1 MSSMAAKPRLACVA
15 SDSVQARAAQAE
27 LAARY
32 DLVDPDKCDVIVAL
46 GGDGLLLH
54 TIHDHLQL
62 GRPIFGMNRGTV
74 GFLMNQY
81 RPDGLVERVAAAS
94 PITVQP
100 LAMAARYADGSLSHA
115 LAFNEVAVTR
125 YSGHSANI
133 RLWIDGVERM
143 AKFVGDGLIV
153 ATAAGSTAYNLSA
166 HGPIIPLGANLLAVT
181 PVSPFR
187 PRRWRGALVPHTAE
201 IVLDNLDADKR
212 PLTATADFRELSN
225 VVAVAIREDSSTTV
239 QLLFD
244 ADHSLEERIIAEQFL
259 SWTTTAGA
267 DGGQRGLDLDRP
279 TQGGASTT
287 WPDCDMLAVMPMP
300 WNCAF

>member
-1 MSSMAAKPRLACVA
+1 VSWVGSKPRIACVA
-15 SDSVQARAAQAE
+15 SSSAAARAAQAE
-27 LAARY
+27 LAARD
-32 DLVDPDKCDVIVAL
+32 DLVDPGDCDVIVAL

-81 RPDGLVERVAAAS
+81 RPDDLVARIAAAS
-94 PITVQP
+94 PITVHP
-100 LAMAARYADGSLSHA
+100 LRMAATYTNGRSSHA

-125 YSGHSANI
+125 LSAHSANI
-133 RLWIDGVERM
+133 RLSIDGVERM
-143 AKFVGDGLIV
+143 ARFMGDGLIV

-166 HGPIIPLGANLLAVT
+166 HGPIIPLGSNLLAVT

-187 PRRWRGALVPHTAE
+187 PRQWKGALVPHTAE
-201 IVLDNLDADKR
+201 IVLENLDADKR
-212 PLTATADFRELSN
+212 PLVATADFHELVN
-225 VVAVAIREDSSTTV
+225 VVAVTVGEDTSTTV

-259 SWTTTAGA
+259 S
-267 DGGQRGLDLDRP
+267 
-279 TQGGASTT
+279 
-287 WPDCDMLAVMPMP
+287 
-300 WNCAF
+300 

>member
-1 MSSMAAKPRLACVA
+1 MSWVGSKPRIACVA
-15 SDSVQARAAQAE
+15 SDSAPAQAAQAD

-32 DLVDPDKCDVIVAL
+32 DLVDTDDCDVIVAL

-81 RPDGLVERVAAAS
+81 RPDGLVERVAAAT
-94 PITVQP
+94 PITVHP
-100 LAMAARYADGSLSHA
+100 LRLAATYIDGRREDA

-125 YSGHSANI
+125 LSVHSANI
-133 RLWIDGVERM
+133 CLSIDGVQRM

-166 HGPIIPLGANLLAVT
+166 HGPIIPLGSNLLAVT

-187 PRRWRGALVPHTAE
+187 PRRWKGALVPHTAE
-201 IVLDNLDADKR
+201 IVVENLDADKR
-212 PLTATADFRELSN
+212 PLAATADFHELFH
-225 VVAVAIREDSSTTV
+225 VVSVTIREDTSTAV

-244 ADHSLEERIIAEQFL
+244 PDHSLEERIIAEQFL
-259 SWTTTAGA
+259 S
-267 DGGQRGLDLDRP
+267 
-279 TQGGASTT
+279 
-287 WPDCDMLAVMPMP
+287 
-300 WNCAF
+300 

>member
-1 MSSMAAKPRLACVA
+1 VGYSVAILVAIFACAIPEFPAWCRCSRLVDSAMSWVGSNPRIACVA
-15 SDSVQARAAQAE
+15 SDSAPARAAQAD

-32 DLVDPDKCDVIVAL
+32 DLVDLDDGDVIVAL

-54 TIHDHLQL
+54 TIHDHLHL

-81 RPDGLVERVAAAS
+81 RPDGLVARVAAAT
-94 PITVQP
+94 PISVHP
-100 LAMAARYADGSLSHA
+100 LRLAATYTDGRRADA

-125 YSGHSANI
+125 LSVHSANI
-133 RLWIDGVERM
+133 RLSIDGVERM

-166 HGPIIPLGANLLAVT
+166 HGPIIPLGSNLLAVT

-187 PRRWRGALVPHTAE
+187 PRRWKGALVPHTAE
-201 IVLDNLDADKR
+201 IVVENLDADKR
-212 PLTATADFRELSN
+212 PLAATADFHELFH
-225 VVAVAIREDSSTTV
+225 VVSVTIGEDTSTAV

-244 ADHSLEERIIAEQFL
+244 PDHSLEERIIAEQFL
-259 SWTTTAGA
+259 S
-267 DGGQRGLDLDRP
+267 
-279 TQGGASTT
+279 
-287 WPDCDMLAVMPMP
+287 
-300 WNCAF
+300 

>member
-1 MSSMAAKPRLACVA
+1 MSSVAAKPRIACVSSSA
-15 SDSVQARAAQAE
+15 AAARAAQAE

-32 DLVDPDKCDVIVAL
+32 DLVDPDECDVIVAL

-100 LAMAARYADGSLSHA
+100 LAMAARYADGSLSPA

-133 RLWIDGVERM
+133 RLSIDGVERM

-166 HGPIIPLGANLLAVT
+166 HGPIIPLGSNLLAVT

-187 PRRWRGALVPHTAE
+187 PRRWKGALVPHTAE
-201 IVLDNLDADKR
+201 IVLENLDADKR
-212 PLTATADFRELSN
+212 PLAATADFHELFN
-225 VVAVAIREDSSTTV
+225 VVSVACKGDPSRTPPPG
-239 QLLFD
+239 F
-244 ADHSLEERIIAEQFL
+244 APHHR
-259 SWTTTAGA
+259 
-267 DGGQRGLDLDRP
+267 R
-279 TQGGASTT
+279 
-287 WPDCDMLAVMPMP
+287 
-300 WNCAF
+300 